1 MNSQIGFFKHWY
13 TTDINDAQRNSLKEI
28 LKTRFWEIL
37 GGGFVEHDEAG
48 AYYDDIIDNFQI
60 GLHWLKK
67 QFGYAPKVAISA
79 DSFGHS
85 QSNAAIL
92 SHIGIEGSL
101 VERSDE
107 HILTKN
113 KTQFLWK
120 AKSANNKTYGV
131 IPTVIR
137 WAIHGYENQFLR
149 SGNGNMCQSK
159 MPFIEN
165 LKR

>member
-1 MNSQIGFFKHWY
+1 M
-13 TTDINDAQRNSLKEI
+13 
-28 LKTRFWEIL
+28 KTRFWEIL

-67 QFGYAPKVAISA
+67 EFGYAPKVAISA

-113 KTQFLWK
+113 KT
-120 AKSANNKTYGV
+120 
-131 IPTVIR
+131 
-137 WAIHGYENQFLR
+137 
-149 SGNGNMCQSK
+149 
-159 MPFIEN
+159 
-165 LKR
+165 